1 MQSRLRALVSL
12 KLQTADAS
20 ALPVAVKSVH
30 QDSQLLSAGLD
41 GWVEGGLLR
50 FRANEP
56 CNFDNYLPKTALNT
70 NENGY
75 QCK

>member
-30 QDSQLLSAGLD
+30 QDSQLLSA
-41 GWVEGGLLR
+41 WEGGEGIARFLR
-50 FRANEP
+50 ER
-56 CNFDNYLPKTALNT
+56 TV
-70 NENGY
+70 
-75 QCK
+75 